1 MFIHLGG
8 DVMVPSKE
16 VIAIFDIKMKYSSE
30 STKEF
35 LDVADEE
42 GFVVVIDP
50 NESKSFVLTTRKV
63 YFSPI
68 SSLTLKKRASFL
80 EEMNE
85 GIREP

>member
-16 VIAIFDIKMKYSSE
+16 VIAIFDVKMKYSSE

-35 LDVADEE
+35 LQIADEE

-50 NESKSFVLTTRKV
+50 HESKSFVLTNRHV

-68 SSLTLKKRASFL
+68 SSLTLKKRAGFL
-80 EEMNE
+80 TDFEENKKE
-85 GIREP
+85 L